1 MKRIFVYFCFCCSF
15 ALLTP
20 QMAIAQDVQVLNE
33 LDSAN
38 TRVDIN
44 SANAETLALALD
56 GIGMAKA
63 EDIVAFREANGSFK
77 SVEELALVKGVGP
90 ATIARNRD
98 KIIVDSVPQ
107 DR

>member
-1 MKRIFVYFCFCCSF
+1 MKRIFVYFCFCCSL
-15 ALLTP
+15 ALLAP
-20 QMAIAQDVQVLNE
+20 QVGLAQDVQALNE
-33 LDSAN
+33 LDAAN
-38 TRVDIN
+38 MRVDIN

-63 EDIVAFREANGSFK
+63 QDIVAFREENGSFK

-98 KIIVDSVPQ
+98 KIIVDSAPQ

>member
-1 MKRIFVYFCFCCSF
+1 MKRIFACVCFCCSF
-15 ALLTP
+15 VLLVP
-20 QMAIAQDVQVLNE
+20 QVGLAQDVQLLSE
-33 LDSAN
+33 QSAAN

-63 EDIVAFREANGSFK
+63 EDIVAFREANGRFK
-77 SVEELALVKGVGP
+77 NVEELALVKGVGP

-98 KIIVDSVPQ
+98 KIIVSSTPQ